1 MLLRVLLIRTMSTT
15 LWRTYVLVLTHLLPG
30 ICRLSL
36 MLRLPVYLLVL
47 LGLLPGLVLL
57 LAVAL
62 DPLVRLVSLLRL
74 RQLLLPPDRR
84 GGSLTVILFL
94 RIPYRR
100 IMLYQGSDTLPRVVF
115 DRAILSP
122 LRWRIHYS

>member
-1 MLLRVLLIRTMSTT
+1 
-15 LWRTYVLVLTHLLPG
+15 
-30 ICRLSL
+30 

-62 DPLVRLVSLLRL
+62 DPLVRLVSLPRL

-84 GGSLTVILFL
+84 GGSLTAILFP

-100 IMLYQGSDTLPRVVF
+100 IMLYQGSDTLPRVAF
-115 DRAILSP
+115 DRATLSP